1 MFSSIRSESFIY
13 KISAIKISNEKLIK
27 YRVFIEDV
35 LVIVQLVRAIAPKFA
50 DQKFVNVREL
60 LLQ

>member
-35 LVIVQLVRAIAPKFA
+35 LVIVQLVRVIVPNFACQEVVNIPK
-50 DQKFVNVREL
+50 L

>member
-1 MFSSIRSESFIY
+1 MFSTLRSESFIY
-13 KISAIKISNEKLIK
+13 KIRAIKISNEKLIK

-35 LVIVQLVRAIAPKFA
+35 LFIVQLVRVIVPNFA
-50 DQKFVNVREL
+50 DQEAVNVREL

>member
-35 LVIVQLVRAIAPKFA
+35 LAIVQLVRVIVPSFP
-50 DQKFVNVREL
+50 DQEAVNIPEL
-60 LLQ
+60 LLH